1 MSAHV
6 TASPRAQE
14 QISEG
19 PIKME
24 NEIIIK
30 KKKKRKYCLF
40 QSPAASLNCFR
51 IQIITMKTL
60 PVPQETLP
68 VCEAVWAAL
77 SVYSV
82 WSEINDR

>member
-24 NEIIIK
+24 NEIIVK
-30 KKKKRKYCLF
+30 KKKKEILPVSKPCCLSKLF
-40 QSPAASLNCFR
+40 QDSDNYHEDIACAPGNTAC
-51 IQIITMKTL
+51 
-60 PVPQETLP
+60 V
-68 VCEAVWAAL
+68 
-77 SVYSV
+77 
-82 WSEINDR
+82 